1 MYDAGDDQMA
11 FDDPQADVQP
21 GVPDVQ
27 QPVPAQQG
35 VAAAV
40 QQTPDKVGVPP
51 PGTAPPQGGL
61 QAVLPVP
68 AQQGVPAAVQQT
80 PDKVGVPPP
89 GTAPPQGGLAAA
101 ADQPGA
107 LQHTFRPISP
117 ATFQS
122 PSSAFTVPVP
132 FTSTSAN
139 LPITGPMLQAALAT
153 MTTTHVLD
161 PMNMSGVQVPL
172 LFLCRVV
179 LLSDK

>member
-1 MYDAGDDQMA
+1 MFQHEVTYTMYDAGDDQMA
-11 FDDPQADVQP
+11 FNDIFNDPQADVQP

-61 QAVLPVP
+61 
-68 AQQGVPAAVQQT
+68 
-80 PDKVGVPPP
+80 
-89 GTAPPQGGLAAA
+89 AAA

-107 LQHTFRPISP
+107 LQHAFRPISP

-161 PMNMSGVQVPL
+161 PMNMTGVQVQL
-172 LFLCRVV
+172 LCIC
-179 LLSDK
+179 

>member
-27 QPVPAQQG
+27 Q
-35 VAAAV
+35 
-40 QQTPDKVGVPP
+40 
-51 PGTAPPQGGL
+51 
-61 QAVLPVP
+61 PVP